1 MSFVAKWEDLPA
13 IGDCAQCRASLIDVL
28 SRAIPGRGISGDG
41 QGIST
46 SSPISADEDATLRD
60 ILARQADAKRHYH
73 WQVSGMDCGSCAAKV
88 RGAVERLPGVADV
101 DVALMAD
108 DLARLPFAVD
118 LSRQTR
124 SIIRQNMIVSLG
136 IVVVLIPATIF
147 GLGIGP
153 AVAVHE
159 GSTLIVVANALRLLA
174 YKEKSGAKAI
184 METQA

>member
-1 MSFVAKWEDLPA
+1 M
-13 IGDCAQCRASLIDVL
+13 
-28 SRAIPGRGISGDG
+28 
-41 QGIST
+41 
-46 SSPISADEDATLRD
+46 TLRPSGHVD
-60 ILARQADAKRHYH
+60 TFARDN
-73 WQVSGMDCGSCAAKV
+73 
-88 RGAVERLPGVADV
+88 LPPEENWP
-101 DVALMAD
+101 
-108 DLARLPFAVD
+108 DLLLDGFDYPDRLPFAVD

-136 IVVVLIPATIF
+136 IVAVLIPATIF